1 MPQPAA
7 VTLYRALA
15 RHARTLD
22 RGDLLP
28 VLRTTVWPRMLEDD
42 VYERIQ
48 PLLEQLSA
56 PGDAMRLLRSEFRK
70 GQGSSAELGFG
81 FAALSFLNK
90 AAAVSSESTEPFEL
104 GQVVIHKVFRQV
116 GVVLDRHERCKQDT
130 EWILSNVGSLDSPLL
145 KEDWYD
151 ILLDVDA
158 GGFVRHGA
166 RRTHSALK
174 NTPVEHPLLAR
185 SGWGFDPGSGR
196 YDMGRPP

>member
-145 KEDWYD
+145 KED
-151 ILLDVDA
+151 
-158 GGFVRHGA
+158 RHGA